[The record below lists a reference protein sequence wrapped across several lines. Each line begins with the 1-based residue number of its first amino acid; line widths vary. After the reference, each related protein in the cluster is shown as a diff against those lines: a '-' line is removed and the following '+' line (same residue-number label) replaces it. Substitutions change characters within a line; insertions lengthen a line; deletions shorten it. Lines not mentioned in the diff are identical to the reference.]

1 MSDIIAIGGAAFSAE
16 PRNLAIDRYI
26 LDQTKKDRPNVL
38 FIPTATG
45 DADPYIAKF
54 YAVYASLDAKP
65 LHLSLFQRTPDLR
78 DVISAQ
84 DAIYVGGGNTKSM
97 LAVWADWGLP
107 DLLKQASASG
117 TVLAGVSAG
126 AICWFD
132 QGVTDSWA
140 GSLRPLDGLGFIPGS
155 CCPHYDS
162 EPERRPSYHAL
173 LAQGTIEP
181 GIAIEDGVAAHYRS
195 GRLERVVSSRERAW
209 AYQVTIA
216 SGVVKEA
223 PIAATFVEDASRNKK
238 RTR

>member
-26 LDQTKKDRPNVL
+26 LNQTKKDRPNVL

-54 YAVYASLDAKP
+54 YAAYASLEAKP
-65 LHLSLFQRTPDLR
+65 LHLSLFQRTSDLR

-140 GSLRPLDGLGFIPGS
+140 GSLRPLDCLGFIPGS

-173 LAQGTIEP
+173 LEQGTIKP
-181 GIAIEDGVAAHYRS
+181 GIAIEDGVAAHYRN
-195 GRLERVVSSRERAW
+195 GRLERVVSSRERAR
-209 AYQVTIA
+209 AYHVTVA
-216 SGVVKEA
+216 SGVVRED
-223 PIAATFVEDASRNKK
+223 PIVATFVEKI
-238 RTR
+238 